1 MGGTGSAVWQ
11 AAEAML
17 QMMKLP
23 AYMSMLHGRKVLE
36 LGAGT
41 GINSIAAA
49 MSNATVVATDKDPD
63 SLVLVQSNIQANQHL
78 LPRYFPCLYIFH
90 LYKLNIIFC
99 SRHHVAVRTLA
110 WGNQE
115 NIQAIKDEFGLF
127 DVILGSDLL
136 FEALH
141 GELLVTIYELCA
153 MQGVVILTH
162 SPRDYRREQSLL
174 DTIKLQDAF
183 DVVTTATKYLSRD
196 STVLVLEAGIAMVAA
211 SGGVDVST
219 EAAGTG
225 LTRYGIPG
233 QYTDVALTPDTAH
246 SVGGSSSLNGTLYF
260 VPPDSSAKVENELAE
275 TCCRNQR
282 RVHRDPK
289 VVYIYRHSIHRQ
301 QAVQYLQD
309 AYIIHALALGS
320 NGYKEAVSTNE
331 SRNAKAKTYV
341 HPPFAIKY
349 GLRHC
354 PAKGRPNC
362 RLVTSAVISHIR
374 HIDGKAASAVSTLG
388 DASMSASATLTPS
401 VISPTSQLGLVGGKK
416 HFPGVATNQSSR
428 VTPIK
433 GEFVSAWVAKSK
445 FGTNHYGGSCY
456 ASGDATDMSQCVEA
470 SIKVVGTVQR
480 ECRRC

>member
-174 DTIKLQDAF
+174 DT
-183 DVVTTATKYLSRD
+183 
-196 STVLVLEAGIAMVAA
+196 MVAA

-225 LTRYGIPG
+225 LTRFGIPG

-246 SVGGSSSLNGTLYF
+246 SVDGSSSLNGTLYF
-260 VPPDSSAKVENELAE
+260 VPPDSSAKIENELAE
-275 TCCRNQR
+275 HCRRNQR

-354 PAKGRPNC
+354 PAKTFHGLVAKGRPNY

-374 HIDGKAASAVSTLG
+374 HIDGKAASVVSTL
-388 DASMSASATLTPS
+388 
-401 VISPTSQLGLVGGKK
+401 
-416 HFPGVATNQSSR
+416 

>member
-1 MGGTGSAVWQ
+1 MSRNGLLGLKVRNFGPLVITQNYQGMGGTGSAVWQ

-174 DTIKLQDAF
+174 DT
-183 DVVTTATKYLSRD
+183 
-196 STVLVLEAGIAMVAA
+196 MVAA

-225 LTRYGIPG
+225 LTRFDIPR

-246 SVGGSSSLNGTLYF
+246 SVDGSSSLNGMLYF
-260 VPPDSSAKVENELAE
+260 VPPDSFAKIENELAE
-275 TCCRNQR
+275 HCRRYQR

-301 QAVQYLQD
+301 QAVQYLED

-320 NGYKEAVSTNE
+320 NGYKEAVSTHE

-341 HPPFAIKY
+341 HPPLAIKD

-354 PAKGRPNC
+354 PAKTFHGLVAKDRPNY
-362 RLVTSAVISHIR
+362 RLVTSAVVSHIR
-374 HIDGKAASAVSTLG
+374 HIDGKAASVMYTLG
-388 DASMSASATLTPS
+388 DASMSASLY
-401 VISPTSQLGLVGGKK
+401 
-416 HFPGVATNQSSR
+416 FSSA
-428 VTPIK
+428 
-433 GEFVSAWVAKSK
+433 GD
-445 FGTNHYGGSCY
+445 
-456 ASGDATDMSQCVEA
+456 GDALGA
-470 SIKVVGTVQR
+470 Y
-480 ECRRC
+480 

>member
-1 MGGTGSAVWQ
+1 MQQGQPPAQPPPPPRSQDERASDRPHIPAPLQRESGNGLLGLKVRNFGPLVITQNYQGMGGTGSAVWQ

-78 LPRYFPCLYIFH
+78 LP
-90 LYKLNIIFC
+90 

-174 DTIKLQDAF
+174 DSFSAYFTTNEVRLTTI
-183 DVVTTATKYLSRD
+183 
-196 STVLVLEAGIAMVAA
+196 I
-211 SGGVDVST
+211 
-219 EAAGTG
+219 
-225 LTRYGIPG
+225 
-233 QYTDVALTPDTAH
+233 H
-246 SVGGSSSLNGTLYF
+246 TLR
-260 VPPDSSAKVENELAE
+260 
-275 TCCRNQR
+275 TCC
-282 RVHRDPK
+282 
-289 VVYIYRHSIHRQ
+289 VVQSSGHVGCLYHTYAQSE
-301 QAVQYLQD
+301 VL
-309 AYIIHALALGS
+309 L
-320 NGYKEAVSTNE
+320 NTNE
-331 SRNAKAKTYV
+331 V
-341 HPPFAIKY
+341 
-349 GLRHC
+349 
-354 PAKGRPNC
+354 
-362 RLVTSAVISHIR
+362 
-374 HIDGKAASAVSTLG
+374 
-388 DASMSASATLTPS
+388 
-401 VISPTSQLGLVGGKK
+401 
-416 HFPGVATNQSSR
+416 
-428 VTPIK
+428 
-433 GEFVSAWVAKSK
+433 
-445 FGTNHYGGSCY
+445 
-456 ASGDATDMSQCVEA
+456 
-470 SIKVVGTVQR
+470 
-480 ECRRC
+480 

>member
-374 HIDGKAASAVSTLG
+374 HIDGKAASAVSTL
-388 DASMSASATLTPS
+388 
-401 VISPTSQLGLVGGKK
+401 
-416 HFPGVATNQSSR
+416 